1 MNNITL
7 NYLIKKNKLNANRSS
22 GTDKVRRHSYIDVYE
37 SLFASKRNENL
48 TILEIGTHFGGSAL
62 LWHDYFPKSNLVL
75 IDIMDRTLDQHMKQM
90 NPNRYKKIISNA
102 YSQEVVSQIKIDYP
116 NGLDIAID
124 DGPHTPQSQKD
135 FIQLYLP
142 MMRKNGILV
151 IEDISK
157 IEYAHELKKITSENY
172 ISEIIDLRHVKNRYD
187 DIMLIVKS

>member
-7 NYLIKKNKLNANRSS
+7 NYLIEKHKLNANRSS

-48 TILEIGTHFGGSAL
+48 TILEIGTNFGGSAL
-62 LWHDYFPKSNLVL
+62 LWHDYLVL
-75 IDIMDRTLDQHMKQM
+75 LDIMDRTLDQHMKQM

-102 YSQEVVSQIKIDYP
+102 YSQEVVNQIKIDYP

-124 DGPHTPQSQKD
+124 DGPHTLQSQKD
-135 FIQLYLP
+135 FIQLYMP
-142 MMRKNGILV
+142 MIRKNGILV

-157 IEYAHELKKITSENY
+157 IEYAHELKKIIPENY
-172 ISEIIDLRHVKNRYD
+172 ISEVIDLRHVKNRYD
-187 DIMLIVKS
+187 DIMLIVKN

>member
-7 NYLIKKNKLNANRSS
+7 NYLIEKHKLNANRSS

-48 TILEIGTHFGGSAL
+48 TILEIGTNFGGSAL

-75 IDIMDRTLDQHMKQM
+75 LDIMDRTLDQHMKQM

-102 YSQEVVSQIKIDYP
+102 YSQEVVNQIKIDYP

-124 DGPHTPQSQKD
+124 DGPHTLQSQKD
-135 FIQLYLP
+135 FIQLYMP
-142 MMRKNGILV
+142 MIRKNGILV

-157 IEYAHELKKITSENY
+157 IEYAHELKKIIPENY
-172 ISEIIDLRHVKNRYD
+172 ISEVIDLRHVKNRYD
-187 DIMLIVKS
+187 DIMLIVKN